1 MKVKSNSTA
10 LNFEILR
17 DAASQARGL
26 AMDAVNAAGI
36 GHLGLPLG
44 AAEIGAVLFGYT
56 LNYNPET
63 PRWINRDRF
72 VLSVG
77 HASMLI
83 YSLLYLTG
91 YELSLEDLKKFS
103 QWGSKT
109 PGHPEVH
116 HTPGVE
122 TTTGPLGQ
130 GVSTSVGM
138 ALAERWLA
146 DRYNRDG
153 YNLVDH
159 HTYALCSDG
168 DLMEGVSHEVA

>member
-1 MKVKSNSTA
+1 MHKPPNNFSETIDRLSVDAIKVLS
-10 LNFEILR
+10 
-17 DAASQARGL
+17 
-26 AMDAVNAAGI
+26 MDAVQAANS
-36 GHLGLPLG
+36 GHPGTPMALAP
-44 AAEIGAVLFGYT
+44 VGYLLWT
-56 LNYNPET
+56 KHLKHSPTNPEWT
-63 PRWINRDRF
+63 NRDRF

-91 YELSLEDLKKFS
+91 YELSLEDLKKFR

-130 GVSTSVGM
+130 GVSNSVGM
-138 ALAERWLA
+138 AVAERWLA

-153 YNLVDH
+153 YLSLIH
-159 HTYALCSDG
+159 I
-168 DLMEGVSHEVA
+168 